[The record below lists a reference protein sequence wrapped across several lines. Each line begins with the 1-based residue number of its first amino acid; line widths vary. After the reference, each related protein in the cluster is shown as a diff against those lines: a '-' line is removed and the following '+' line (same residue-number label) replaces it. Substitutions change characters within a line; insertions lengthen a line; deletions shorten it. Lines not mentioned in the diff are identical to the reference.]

1 MINNTPL
8 MIHKHDKQHTINDP
22 LMIHIH
28 DKQNTINDPYTSKF

>member
-22 LMIHIH
+22 
-28 DKQNTINDPYTSKF
+28 YT